1 MRSRSVAGRS
11 GGESRALAGRRY
23 RACVDEL
30 TLRSV
35 RGPEISAA
43 DLYAA
48 LRLRAEV
55 FVVEQDCVYL
65 DPDGRDLEPGT
76 THLWLAT
83 ADGRIASYLRLLSEP
98 AGGHRIGRVITDPAH
113 RGARLAGHLI
123 DEALAV
129 AQHHVVLDA
138 QSQLV
143 HVYARHGFAPDG
155 PEFIEDGIAHT
166 PMRLRSPS

>member
-1 MRSRSVAGRS
+1 MTSSPGPRTSGSR
-11 GGESRALAGRRY
+11 
-23 RACVDEL
+23 
-30 TLRSV
+30 
-35 RGPEISAA
+35 P
-43 DLYAA
+43 
-48 LRLRAEV
+48 
-55 FVVEQDCVYL
+55 
-65 DPDGRDLEPGT
+65 
-76 THLWLAT
+76 
-83 ADGRIASYLRLLSEP
+83 ADGRIAAYLRLLTEP

-129 AQHHVVLDA
+129 AQHPVVLDA

-166 PMRLRSPS
+166 PMRLGSPS